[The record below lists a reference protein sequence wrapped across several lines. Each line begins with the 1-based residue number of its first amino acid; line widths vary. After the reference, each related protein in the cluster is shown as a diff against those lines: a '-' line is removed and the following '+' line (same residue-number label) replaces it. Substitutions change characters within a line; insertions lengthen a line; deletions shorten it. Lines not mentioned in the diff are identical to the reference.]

1 MSKVKMPAL
10 VRLGLIALLTL
21 PLVAFH
27 GFVGWHKAF
36 SSHAELVLH
45 TAWTA
50 HLPEAL
56 GKVIGWLE
64 IGPTVALLAALLRPH
79 LARLGVVACAAFVVL
94 EAISLLTHQVMSDG
108 APALQN
114 VVSILVTALLA
125 WLYAQRAA
133 AAR

>member
-21 PLVAFH
+21 PLAAFH

-56 GKVIGWLE
+56 SKAIGWLE
-64 IGPTVALLAALLRPH
+64 LGLTIALLAALFRPH
-79 LARLGVVACAAFVVL
+79 LARVGVVACAAFVVL
-94 EAISLLTHQVMSDG
+94 EAISLLTHQVMGDG

-114 VVSILVTALLA
+114 VVSILVTALLG

>member
-1 MSKVKMPAL
+1 MTNFRMPAL
-10 VRLGLIALLTL
+10 VRLGLIVILTV

-36 SSHAELVLH
+36 SSHAELVRH

-50 HLPEAL
+50 HLPELL
-56 GKVIGWLE
+56 GKAIGWLE
-64 IGPTVALLAALLRPH
+64 MGLTVALLVALLRPRF
-79 LARLGVVACAAFVVL
+79 ARLGVMACAAFVVL
-94 EAISLLTHQVMSDG
+94 EAISLLTHQIMADG

-114 VVSILVTALLA
+114 VVTILVTTLLG